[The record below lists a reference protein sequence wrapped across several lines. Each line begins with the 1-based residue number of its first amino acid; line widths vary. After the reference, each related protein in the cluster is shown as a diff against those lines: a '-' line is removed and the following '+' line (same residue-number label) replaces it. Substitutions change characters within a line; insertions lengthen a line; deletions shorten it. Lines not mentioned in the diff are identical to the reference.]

1 MLYIAKRFILIY
13 LNLWC
18 LLIMFHVLLFLYLDL
33 DVTNG
38 VAVGHQQL
46 NLINSFSKK
55 RSDQIT
61 AVDSRL

>member
-1 MLYIAKRFILIY
+1 ML
-13 LNLWC
+13 
-18 LLIMFHVLLFLYLDL
+18 HVLFLYLDL

-46 NLINSFSKK
+46 NLIDSFEKK